1 MQPRTYHVITFG
13 CQMNVHDSAWLGAA
27 LEARGFARAELADAE
42 VVIINTCSVREKPEQ
57 KVLTALGRV
66 RQATGGDAGVLV
78 AVAGC
83 VAQQLGAELFDRSP
97 QVRLVAGSDGIAQAP
112 QAIERLLAEP
122 EARLTLCAFSEGFPE
137 KEAAPRRSAGPSAL
151 VTIMQGCDNFCAY
164 CIVPFTRGRQKSRAT
179 SAILEECRQR
189 LDEGAVEI
197 TLLGQ
202 NVNAFGRDRTGD
214 GTSFFRLLEQVAAL
228 PGLRRLRYVTPH
240 PKDMG
245 PGDVAA
251 FGSLATL
258 CPRLHLPLQAGSD
271 AVLQRMRRR
280 YDSAGFLRLVEGLRS
295 ARPDI
300 ALSTDLIVGF
310 PGETESDFQATL
322 DMMEAC
328 GFMSSFSFCYSDRP
342 GAAAARFP
350 DKVAP
355 EVQHERLLRL
365 QALQDRLGQRWLDG
379 RVGQATT
386 LLIEGK
392 SPRQEPAPTT
402 QADAPD
408 AAPGAPHEDW
418 QGRDPY
424 GVPVHVPL
432 PARCDHTGR
441 LVAVD
446 VVAAKRHS
454 LVGRHAPSSR

>member
-1 MQPRTYHVITFG
+1 MQPRSYHILTFG
-13 CQMNVHDSAWLGAA
+13 CQMNVHDSGWLAAA
-27 LEARGFARAELADAE
+27 LEARGFAPAALGDAE
-42 VVIINTCSVREKPEQ
+42 VVVINTCSVREKPEQ
-57 KVLTALGRV
+57 KVMSALGRV
-66 RQATGGDAGVLV
+66 RQATGGDGRVLV

-112 QAIERLLAEP
+112 EAIERLLAEP
-122 EARLTLCAFSEGFPE
+122 AARLTLCAFTEAFPE
-137 KEAAPRRSAGPSAL
+137 KEAAPRHAAGPSAL

-164 CIVPFTRGRQKSRAT
+164 CIVPFTRGRQKSRTAG
-179 SAILEECRQR
+179 AILEECRR
-189 LDEGAVEI
+189 RIDEGASEI

-202 NVNAFGRDRTGD
+202 NVNAYGQDKTGD
-214 GTSFFRLLEQVAAL
+214 GTGFSRLLEQVAAL
-228 PGLRRLRYVTPH
+228 PGLARLRYVTPH

-245 PGDVAA
+245 PEDVAT
-251 FGSLATL
+251 FGSLPAL

-271 AVLQRMRRR
+271 AVLKRMRRR

-386 LLIEGK
+386 LLIEGP
-392 SPRQEPAPTT
+392 SPRQE
-402 QADAPD
+402 ADAPD

-432 PARCDHTGR
+432 PKGIDHTGR
-441 LVAVD
+441 LVPVD
-446 VVAAKRHS
+446 IVAAKRHS
-454 LVGRHAPSSR
+454 LVGRLAPTSR

>member
-1 MQPRTYHVITFG
+1 MQPRSYHILTFG
-13 CQMNVHDSAWLGAA
+13 CQMNVHDSGWLAAA
-27 LEARGFARAELADAE
+27 LEARGFAQAALEDAE
-42 VVIINTCSVREKPEQ
+42 VVVINTCSVREKPEQ
-57 KVLTALGRV
+57 KVMSALGRV
-66 RQATGGDAGVLV
+66 RQATGGDGRVLV

-112 QAIERLLAEP
+112 EAIQRLLAEP
-122 EARLTLCAFSEGFPE
+122 AARLTLCAFTEAFPE
-137 KEAAPRRSAGPSAL
+137 KEAAPRHAAGPSAL

-164 CIVPFTRGRQKSRAT
+164 CIVPFTRGRQKSRKAG
-179 SAILEECRQR
+179 AILEECRQR
-189 LDEGAVEI
+189 IAEGAVEI

-202 NVNAFGRDRTGD
+202 NVNAYGQDKTGD
-214 GTSFFRLLEQVAAL
+214 GTSFPRLLEQVAAL
-228 PGLRRLRYVTPH
+228 PGLARLRYVTPH

-245 PGDVAA
+245 PEDVAA
-251 FGSLATL
+251 FGSLPAL

-271 AVLQRMRRR
+271 AVLKRMRRR

-365 QALQDRLGQRWLDG
+365 QALQDRLGQRWLHG

-402 QADAPD
+402 QADAPGTSP
-408 AAPGAPHEDW
+408 AAPLEDW

-432 PARCDHTGR
+432 PKGIDHTGR
-441 LVAVD
+441 LIPVD
-446 VVAAKRHS
+446 IVAAKRHS
-454 LVGRHAPSSR
+454 LVGRLAPSSR

>member
-1 MQPRTYHVITFG
+1 MQPRSYHILTFG
-13 CQMNVHDSAWLGAA
+13 CQMNVHDSGWLAAA
-27 LEARGFARAELADAE
+27 LEARGFAPAALEDAE
-42 VVIINTCSVREKPEQ
+42 VVVINTCSVREKPEQ
-57 KVLTALGRV
+57 KVMSALGRV
-66 RQATGGDAGVLV
+66 RQATGGDGRVLV

-112 QAIERLLAEP
+112 EAIERLLAEP
-122 EARLTLCAFSEGFPE
+122 AARLTLCAFTETFPE
-137 KEAAPRRSAGPSAL
+137 KEAAPRHAAGPSAL

-164 CIVPFTRGRQKSRAT
+164 CIVPFTRGRQKSRKAG
-179 SAILEECRQR
+179 AILEECRQR
-189 LDEGAVEI
+189 IAEGAVEI

-202 NVNAFGRDRTGD
+202 NVNAYGQDKTGD
-214 GTSFFRLLEQVAAL
+214 GTSFSRLLEQVAAL
-228 PGLRRLRYVTPH
+228 PGLARLRYVTPH

-245 PGDVAA
+245 PEDVAA
-251 FGSLATL
+251 FGSLPAL

-271 AVLQRMRRR
+271 AVLKRMRRR
-280 YDSAGFLRLVEGLRS
+280 YDSAGFLRLVEALRA

-310 PGETESDFQATL
+310 PGETESNFQATL

-355 EVQHERLLRL
+355 EVQHQRLMRL

-392 SPRQEPAPTT
+392 SPRQEAAPTT
-402 QADAPD
+402 QADAPGG
-408 AAPGAPHEDW
+408 APAPPHEDW

-424 GVPVHVPL
+424 GVPVHVAL
-432 PARCDHTGR
+432 PTGSDHTGR
-441 LVAVD
+441 LVEVD
-446 VVAAKRHS
+446 IVAAKRHS
-454 LVGRHAPSSR
+454 LVGRPVPASR